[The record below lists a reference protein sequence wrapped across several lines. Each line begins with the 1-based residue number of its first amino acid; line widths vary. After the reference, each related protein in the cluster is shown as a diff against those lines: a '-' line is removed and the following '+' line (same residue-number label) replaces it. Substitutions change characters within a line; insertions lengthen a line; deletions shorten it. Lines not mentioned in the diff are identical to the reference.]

1 MACDS
6 ESTPELTRNKMT
18 KVTKTMVGELL
29 KEGSLDTVKQQI
41 TQVLWAREASV
52 TFTKV
57 DGTERVMRVTLD
69 PRMMEPEP
77 PKVVVESAP
86 GTTITPKNQR
96 PHNPDVRTVYDL
108 DAKMWKSFRWD
119 KLISI
124 SYEE

>member
-1 MACDS
+1 MS
-6 ESTPELTRNKMT
+6 Q
-18 KVTKTMVGELL
+18 VTKTMMGELL
-29 KEGSLDTVKQQI
+29 KEGSLDQVKEQI
-41 TQVLWAREASV
+41 TKVLWAREVKV

-57 DGTERVMRVTLD
+57 DGTERVMRATLD

-86 GTTITPKNQR
+86 GTTITPKKER

-124 SYEE
+124 TYQE